1 MKLNPPAFN
10 RSRVMSLLP
19 REAGGIPPVF
29 PWSHLV
35 PSTAAVPTG
44 GWTTVRKDHFHSGD
58 LDLQGL
64 NVNTCSCLLCFCYC
78 VLVTVLCCGEF
89 VTFFSP
95 RGFDSAEI
103 SAALTLPP
111 MILRKDGKF
120 TTFAVISCASRG
132 RD

>member
-35 PSTAAVPTG
+35 PSNAAVPTG

-58 LDLQGL
+58 WDLQGL
-64 NVNTCSCLLCFCYC
+64 NVNTCSCLLCFCHC
-78 VLVTVLCCGEF
+78 VLVNVLCCGEF
-89 VTFFSP
+89 VTFM
-95 RGFDSAEI
+95 RGFDSANI
-103 SAALTLPP
+103 SAALMLPP
-111 MILRKDGKF
+111 MILRKDDKF
-120 TTFAVISCASRG
+120 KTMFAIINCASRG

>member
-1 MKLNPPAFN
+1 MKFYPPAFN

-58 LDLQGL
+58 WDLQGL

-78 VLVTVLCCGEF
+78 VLVNVLRRGEF
-89 VTFFSP
+89 VTFLEVS
-95 RGFDSAEI
+95 I
-103 SAALTLPP
+103 QQKKSAALILPP
-111 MILRKDGKF
+111 MILRKGGKF
-120 TTFAVISCASRG
+120 KTTFGIINCAS
-132 RD
+132 